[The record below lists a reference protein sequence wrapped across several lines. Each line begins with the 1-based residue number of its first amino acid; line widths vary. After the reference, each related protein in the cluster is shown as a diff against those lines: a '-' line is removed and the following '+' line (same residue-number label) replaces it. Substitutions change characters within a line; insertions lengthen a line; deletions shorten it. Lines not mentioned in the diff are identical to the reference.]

1 MVLTH
6 PATTW
11 TTVSDA
17 ERHGET
23 NLAANLERGTGGEAE
38 HIGGVVLEPNTRL
51 RAARQAKNSPSGSG
65 RPMSRAE
72 LAELANQA
80 IPHEQAPANLDT
92 RAIGRY
98 ERGETRWP
106 QEPYRHALRAVLGAA
121 TDADLGFFPTPRGR
135 TVPGQPDDLIG
146 WIERASALS
155 AGDVLALARRTD
167 QIRLQE
173 TTQSSART
181 SQLLDRHLA
190 TLASLRSFSV
200 QPQVRAGIASVH
212 SDAASLAGWVRLD
225 AGDLEGAWRLHEVA
239 KDAGRESIVP
249 ADLVHAIAQQAYV
262 LVDAGQIQGAQR
274 LAGHAIEIGAR
285 SVSPMVRAWLHA
297 VLGEIGAIAGNQ
309 TTSLNQFDQ
318 AARLLPADGYDPDAP
333 YLVLDEPGLARW
345 RGAALARLG
354 DEDAIANLQYAL
366 ERLGDGHL
374 RAAAQANV
382 DLSHSLLAA
391 GHPDQAVTVLR
402 VGRDLATRAGSVRQ
416 LRRVAALEL
425 RLGVPSP

>member
-1 MVLTH
+1 MRLVGGRCG
-6 PATTW
+6 
-11 TTVSDA
+11 VS
-17 ERHGET
+17 
-23 NLAANLERGTGGEAE
+23 
-38 HIGGVVLEPNTRL
+38 EPNTRL
-51 RAARQAKNSPSGSG
+51 RAARQALRSPSGSG

-72 LAELANQA
+72 LAELANQWARQREMPAGLDADA
-80 IPHEQAPANLDT
+80 IA
-92 RAIGRY
+92 RY
-98 ERGETRWP
+98 ERGVYRWP
-106 QEPYRHALRAVLGAA
+106 QEPYRMALRAVLGAA
-121 TDADLGFFPTPRGR
+121 SDADLGFAPTPRGR
-135 TVPGQPDDLIG
+135 SAQPSRTDLAD
-146 WIERASALS
+146 WLERTSSLR
-155 AGDVLALARRTD
+155 AGDILALARRTD
-167 QIRLQE
+167 EIRLQE
-173 TTQSSART
+173 TAQSGART
-181 SQLLDRHLA
+181 SQLLGGHLQ

-200 QPQVRAGIASVH
+200 QPSVRAGIASVY

-239 KDAGRESIVP
+239 KDAGRESNVP

-262 LVDAGQIQGAQR
+262 LVDAGQIQEALR
-274 LAGHAIEIGAR
+274 LAQHAIEIGDK

-297 VLGEIGAIAGNQ
+297 VLGEICAIAGEQ
-309 TTSLNQFDQ
+309 ATSLSEFDQ
-318 AARLLPADGYDPDAP
+318 AANLLPLDGYDPDAP

-391 GHPDQAVTVLR
+391 GHADQAVTVLG